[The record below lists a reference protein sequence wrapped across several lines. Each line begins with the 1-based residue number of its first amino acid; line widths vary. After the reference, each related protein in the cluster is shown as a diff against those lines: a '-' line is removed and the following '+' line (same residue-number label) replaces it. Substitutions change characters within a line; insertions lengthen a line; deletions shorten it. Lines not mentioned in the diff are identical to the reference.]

1 MKVLFSFPS
10 QPMYLC
16 RKIVTMQILDGRTTA
31 ESIRKELSEAVQ
43 ERKRNGKKIPH
54 LAAILVGNDGGSLT
68 YVGAKV
74 KACDQIGFESTLIR
88 YDETVP
94 EDILLA
100 KVHSL
105 NEDKSIDGFIV
116 QLPLPAHIDEMKIT
130 LAIDPKKDV
139 DGFHPENLG
148 KMILNV
154 PGFLPATPAG
164 IVELLKRNHIAT
176 EGKNCVIIG
185 RSNIVGTPLSI
196 MLGRNTSTGNCTVT
210 LAHSRTNNLKELCL
224 TADIL
229 IAAIGQPNFVTADMV
244 KGGAVV
250 IDVGT
255 TRIADASRA
264 RGWRLTGDVDYA
276 NVAPKCA
283 WITPVPGGVGPMTI
297 ASLMIN
303 TLKAMELKGK

>member
-1 MKVLFSFPS
+1 
-10 QPMYLC
+10 
-16 RKIVTMQILDGRTTA
+16 MQLLDGRATA
-31 ESIRKELSEAVQ
+31 DIIRKELAEAVL

-88 YDETVP
+88 YDDSVP
-94 EDILLA
+94 EEILLA
-100 KVHSL
+100 KVQSL

-130 LAIDPKKDV
+130 QAIDPKKDV
-139 DGFHPENLG
+139 DGFHPVNLG
-148 KMILNV
+148 KMVLNL

-164 IVELLKRNHIAT
+164 IVELLKRNNIET

-196 MLGRNTSTGNCTVT
+196 MLGRNTDPGNCTVT
-210 LAHSRTNNLKELCL
+210 LAHSRTTNLKELCL

-229 IAAIGQPNFVTADMV
+229 IAAIGQPDFVTADMV
-244 KGGAVV
+244 KPGAVV

-255 TRIADASRA
+255 TRVDDATRA
-264 RGWRLTGDVDYA
+264 RGWRLKGDVKFDE
-276 NVAPKCA
+276 VAEKCSF
-283 WITPVPGGVGPMTI
+283 ITPVPGGVGPMTI

>member
-1 MKVLFSFPS
+1 
-10 QPMYLC
+10 
-16 RKIVTMQILDGRTTA
+16 MQILDGRTTA
-31 ESIRKELSEAVQ
+31 EEIRKELSEAVQ

-100 KVHSL
+100 KVQSL

-164 IVELLKRNHIAT
+164 IMELLKRNQIKT

-196 MLGRNTSTGNCTVT
+196 MLGRNTSPGNCTVT
-210 LAHSRTNNLKELCL
+210 LAHSRTKNLKELCQ

-229 IAAIGQPNFVTADMV
+229 IAAIGQPNFITADMV
-244 KGGAVV
+244 KEGAVV